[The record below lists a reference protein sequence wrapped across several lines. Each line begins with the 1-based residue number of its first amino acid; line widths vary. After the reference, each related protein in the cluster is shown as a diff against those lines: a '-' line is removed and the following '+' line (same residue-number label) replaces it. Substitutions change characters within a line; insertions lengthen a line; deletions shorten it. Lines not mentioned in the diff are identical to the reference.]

1 MKYCLFFFISLI
13 YIINGEELINKKC
26 CNVCKNDTIKYY
38 SIPLAHKHN
47 CGESCIL
54 PKDFIKYK
62 IFEPALK
69 KANSSYPCQ
78 EFGFINYINTE
89 THGFGNIKIDLD
101 LYSDQG

>member
-1 MKYCLFFFISLI
+1 MKYYLICLISLF
-13 YIINGEELINKKC
+13 YVINGKSIDEKC
-26 CNVCKNDTIKYY
+26 CEICKNDTVKYY

-47 CGESCIL
+47 CGESCIF

-69 KANSSYPCQ
+69 KANSSYPCR
-78 EFGFINYINTE
+78 EFGFTNYINTE

-101 LYSDQG
+101 LYTEKG

>member
-1 MKYCLFFFISLI
+1 MKYYLLYLISLF
-13 YIINGEELINKKC
+13 YIINGKSIYEKC
-26 CNVCKNDTIKYY
+26 CEICNNDTVKYY

-101 LYSDQG
+101 LYTNKD

>member
-1 MKYCLFFFISLI
+1 MKYYLLCLISLF
-13 YIINGEELINKKC
+13 YIINGKYIDGKC
-26 CNVCKNDTIKYY
+26 CEICKNDTTKYY

-54 PKDFIKYK
+54 SQDFIKYK

-78 EFGFINYINTE
+78 EFGFTNYINTE

-101 LYSDQG
+101 LYTDQN